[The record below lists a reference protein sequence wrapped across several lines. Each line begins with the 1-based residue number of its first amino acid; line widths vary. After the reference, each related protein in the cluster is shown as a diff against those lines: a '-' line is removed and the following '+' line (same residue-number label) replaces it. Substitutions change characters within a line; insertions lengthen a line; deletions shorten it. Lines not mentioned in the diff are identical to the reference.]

1 MREATCGDCPQPSGQ
16 SLFLCPRLDPPH
28 VDNPSGLPESE
39 AFDLSTLR
47 PQGQKE
53 SSIMAAS
60 ASASS
65 STEHGSSE
73 VTTLLGRGSEF
84 EGKLSFEG
92 TVRIDGK
99 LAGEIFS
106 DDVLIVG
113 EGAEV
118 SAEINVGAIVIEGT
132 VHGNIQAKRS
142 VEIRTPGR
150 VRGNITTPS
159 LFIEKGVI
167 FDGHCQ
173 MEPNGPSTG
182 KPRPS
187 AAAVTGAV
195 AD

>member
-1 MREATCGDCPQPSGQ
+1 
-16 SLFLCPRLDPPH
+16 
-28 VDNPSGLPESE
+28 
-39 AFDLSTLR
+39 
-47 PQGQKE
+47 
-53 SSIMAAS
+53 MAAATAQGS
-60 ASASS
+60 NHG
-65 STEHGSSE
+65 EHGASE

-92 TVRIDGK
+92 TVRVDGK
-99 LAGEIFS
+99 LAGEIFT
-106 DDVLIVG
+106 DDVLVIG

-150 VRGNITTPS
+150 VRGNIATPS

-173 MEPNGPSTG
+173 MEPNGSSAAKT
-182 KPRPS
+182 RPS
-187 AAAVTGAV
+187 SAAVTGAA

>member
-1 MREATCGDCPQPSGQ
+1 MASPSA
-16 SLFLCPRLDPPH
+16 
-28 VDNPSGLPESE
+28 PSSPTN
-39 AFDLSTLR
+39 D
-47 PQGQKE
+47 
-53 SSIMAAS
+53 
-60 ASASS
+60 
-65 STEHGSSE
+65 HGPSE

-99 LAGEIFS
+99 LTGEIFT

-118 SAEINVGAIVIEGT
+118 SAEINVGAIVVEGT

-159 LFIEKGVI
+159 LFIEKGVV

-173 MEPNGPSTG
+173 MEPSAPSTG
-182 KPRPS
+182 KARPG
-187 AAAVTGAV
+187 AAPAAGAV
-195 AD
+195 VD

>member
-1 MREATCGDCPQPSGQ
+1 MA
-16 SLFLCPRLDPPH
+16 
-28 VDNPSGLPESE
+28 
-39 AFDLSTLR
+39 
-47 PQGQKE
+47 
-53 SSIMAAS
+53 AAS

-65 STEHGSSE
+65 STDHGSSE

-173 MEPNGPSTG
+173 MEPNGSSATG
-182 KPRPS
+182 KARPS